1 MPKYFI
7 FCYYKSSFKRCIFS
21 IEGSILPSPFP
32 LPCHSLGSL
41 ISLVGILYLCIDIDM
56 TSQVVLVVKNPPPNA
71 GDVKRHGF
79 EPSVKKI
86 YWRRKWQPPPVS
98 LPGESHWQRSLVD
111 YSPWGHK
118 ELDTTEAHEY
128 YYYYYRSCKTVR
140 ISQNV
145 LLIINM
151 YGLNLG

>member
-32 LPCHSLGSL
+32 LSCHSLGSL

-86 YWRRKWQPPPVS
+86 YWRRKWQPPLVF
-98 LPGESHWQRSLVD
+98 LPPMDRGVRQATVHGVAESDMSEATLHTRHINTWDL
-111 YSPWGHK
+111 
-118 ELDTTEAHEY
+118 TT
-128 YYYYYRSCKTVR
+128 C
-140 ISQNV
+140 IV
-145 LLIINM
+145 LAP
-151 YGLNLG
+151 